1 MRTVPASPTTALQIP
16 KAPERL
22 PTAPEFARRAEPA
35 SAARERPPSPAIA
48 IRVRALAKEQRTPT
62 MGIATFDA
70 TTGAGFVWMPLA
82 EATDAGDDLLVHTT
96 PVGSGEHCATLAT
109 AREFARHGYLARSRF
124 VLPSGATAT
133 ADVVLDA
140 SMGVARFELPRG
152 SVRAGPLRLVRADDP
167 HWLPMQH
174 GATGVS
180 LTAAEPTTL
189 LLGAGV
195 YELQDP
201 IAPESRQRFEVPT
214 KGPIVLSASLT
225 LVRADR
231 P

>member
-1 MRTVPASPTTALQIP
+1 MRTVPASPPTALQVP

-22 PTAPEFARRAEPA
+22 PASPEFARRAEPA
-35 SAARERPPSPAIA
+35 TAARERAPAPTIA
-48 IRVRALAKEQRTPT
+48 IRVRALAKEQRTPA
-62 MGIATFDA
+62 MGVATFDA
-70 TTGAGFVWMPLA
+70 TTGAGFVWTPLA
-82 EATDAGDDLLVHTT
+82 DASEADGDLLIRTAANGT
-96 PVGSGEHCATLAT
+96 GERCATLAT

-124 VLPSGATAT
+124 VLPAGAGSAV
-133 ADVVLDA
+133 DVVLDA
-140 SMGVARFELPRG
+140 TMGTARFELPRG
-152 SVRAGPLRLVRADDP
+152 SVRAGPLRLVRTDDP
-167 HWLPMQH
+167 HWLPMEN

-180 LTAAEPTTL
+180 LTAPDPTTL

-201 IAPESRQRFEVPT
+201 IAPESRQRFEVPA
-214 KGPIVLSASLT
+214 KDPIVLSASLT